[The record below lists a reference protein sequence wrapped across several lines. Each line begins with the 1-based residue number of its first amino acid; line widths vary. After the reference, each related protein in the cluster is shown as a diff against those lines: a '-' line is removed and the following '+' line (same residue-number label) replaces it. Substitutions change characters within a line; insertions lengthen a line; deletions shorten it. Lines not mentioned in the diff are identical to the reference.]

1 MPEYQG
7 RLLRQ
12 KLQSNQKVLGAWI
25 SLTDPVA
32 AQIMIDAGFDF
43 LLIDMEHSA
52 FNLETLQ
59 LILLL
64 FRGQPVC
71 PLVRVT
77 WHERSW
83 VKWALDCGAE
93 GVLFPNV
100 CSAEEARQA
109 IALCRYPPDGIRGYF
124 PRAASNFLKN
134 KADYLSDVNQR
145 IHAWIQIEDINAVGR
160 LDEIFAVPGIDG
172 VLIGPADLSLSM
184 GILGQYDD
192 PRFVDALQRILAAGQ
207 KHNIHIGYP
216 ADDNA
221 ANALKL
227 LRLGCQVAT
236 IGMDWDLM
244 AQAASTR
251 LQDVRQGLKA

>member
-12 KLQSNQKVLGAWI
+12 KLQSGQKVLGGWI
-25 SLTDPVA
+25 TYTDPVS
-32 AQIMIDAGFDF
+32 AQIMIDSGFDF
-43 LLIDMEHSA
+43 LLIDMEHA
-52 FNLETLQ
+52 AINLETLQ
-59 LILLL
+59 HILLL
-64 FRGQPVC
+64 FRGQSVC
-71 PLVRVT
+71 PMVRVT

-109 IALCRYPPDGIRGYF
+109 VALCYYPPQGIRGYF
-124 PRAASNFLKN
+124 PRAASHFLKN

-145 IHAWIQIEDINAVGR
+145 IHAWIQIEDINAVER

-184 GILGQYDD
+184 GILGQYDHS
-192 PRFVDALQRILAAGQ
+192 RFIDALKRILTAGLR
-207 KHNIHIGYP
+207 HGIPIGYP
-216 ADDNA
+216 AEDA
-221 ANALKL
+221 ADNALKL
-227 LRLGCQVAT
+227 LHMGCQVVT
-236 IGMDWDLM
+236 IASDWQLM
-244 AQAASTR
+244 ADAATLR
-251 LQDVRQGLKA
+251 LQDVRRGLKI